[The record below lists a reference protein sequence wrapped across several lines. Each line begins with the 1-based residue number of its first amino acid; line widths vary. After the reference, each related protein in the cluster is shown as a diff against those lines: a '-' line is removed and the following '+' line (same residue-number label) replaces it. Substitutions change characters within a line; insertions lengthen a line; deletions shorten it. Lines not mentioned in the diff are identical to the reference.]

1 MHIRISPSATPLLSL
16 THVRLPRRAPTGFVP
31 LGRCSIAPRSSRR
44 TIAHAASSFTAN
56 FFTPLQPLAF
66 NFFHRTITRNMAS
79 TTLDESLVTY
89 LKAHAPNNAGAET
102 DAVKASQALFPEI
115 TYTDADKTEL
125 GQWLHTASHIAS
137 SADDAAKAAE
147 RLSSLNTHLSSR
159 TTLLGAKPS
168 VADIAI
174 YQKLAPVVSKWS
186 AEERTGEQGYHHIV
200 RHVDFVQN
208 SPIFGLKVDDKV
220 NIDQDDVVFKIK
232 PVDAKAEKERKKKEK
247 EAAAASAAA
256 SGATPTT
263 LTGEQGGQASK
274 SKKDKAQD
282 KVQAAGEA
290 VASAVAGKA
299 TSSGPP
305 EGAPTKKKEKK
316 EKQPKPQKTAPVEK
330 PLSPAL
336 IDLRVG
342 HILKA
347 ETHPNADSLFV
358 STIACGDA
366 PGTDNT
372 SEYEGQVVRTVCSGL
387 NGLIPLAD
395 MQNRKVVTVCNL
407 KPVTMRGVKSCAMV
421 LAASPR
427 VVEGD
432 DAHKGPVELVD
443 PPKESKAGDRVYFE
457 GWEGEPEG
465 VLNPKKKIW
474 ETVQPGFTTTAALE
488 VGFDV
493 GVVPQVAGE
502 GEGRK
507 TGIAK
512 LRTKDGLCS
521 VPSLKDAVV
530 R

>member
-1 MHIRISPSATPLLSL
+1 
-16 THVRLPRRAPTGFVP
+16 
-31 LGRCSIAPRSSRR
+31 
-44 TIAHAASSFTAN
+44 
-56 FFTPLQPLAF
+56 
-66 NFFHRTITRNMAS
+66 MA
-79 TTLDESLVTY
+79 TLDESLLTF
-89 LKAHAPNNAGAET
+89 LKSHAPNNAGAET
-102 DAVKASQALFPEI
+102 DAVKASQALYPEV
-115 TYTDADKTEL
+115 TYTDAEKTEL
-125 GQWLHTASHIAS
+125 SQWLITASHIAS
-137 SADDAAKAAE
+137 PSEDAAKSAE

-159 TTLLGAKPS
+159 TTLLGAKS
-168 VADIAI
+168 SIADIAI
-174 YQKLAPVVSKWS
+174 YHKLAPVVSKWS

-208 SPIFGLKVDDKV
+208 SPVFGLKLDDKV
-220 NIDQDDVVFKIK
+220 NIDPDNVVFKIK

-263 LTGEQGGQASK
+263 LTGDQGQGEQGGQGGK
-274 SKKDKAQD
+274 SKADKA
-282 KVQAAGEA
+282 KGKAEAAGSA
-290 VASAVAGKA
+290 VASAVVGNAAGA
-299 TSSGPP
+299 SAPGGVP
-305 EGAPTKKKEKK
+305 EGAPTEKKKKEKK
-316 EKQPKPQKTAPVEK
+316 EKQPKPQKAAPVEK

-387 NGLIPLAD
+387 NGLIPLSE
-395 MQNRKVVTVCNL
+395 MQNRKIVAVCNL

-427 VVEGD
+427 VAEGED
-432 DAHKGPVELVD
+432 SHKGPVELVD

-457 GWEGEPEG
+457 GWEGEPEP
-465 VLNPKKKIW
+465 VLNPKKKVW
-474 ETVQPGFTTTAALE
+474 EMIQPGFTTTDGLE

-493 GVVPQVAGE
+493 GVVPQLSGE
-502 GEGRK
+502 GPDKK
-507 TGIAK
+507 TGVAK
-512 LRTKDGLCS
+512 LRTAAGLCS
-521 VPSLKDAVV
+521 IPTLKGGVV

>member
-1 MHIRISPSATPLLSL
+1 
-16 THVRLPRRAPTGFVP
+16 
-31 LGRCSIAPRSSRR
+31 
-44 TIAHAASSFTAN
+44 
-56 FFTPLQPLAF
+56 
-66 NFFHRTITRNMAS
+66 MAS
-79 TTLDESLVTY
+79 PTLDASLVAY
-89 LKAHAPNNAGAET
+89 LSSHAPNNAADET
-102 DAVKASQALFPEI
+102 DAVKASQKLFPEA
-115 TYTDADKTEL
+115 TYTDAEKAEL
-125 GQWLHTASHIAS
+125 SQWLVTASHIAS
-137 SADDAAKAAE
+137 PSEDAAKSAE

-186 AEERTGEQGYHHIV
+186 ADERTGEQGYHHIV

-208 SPIFGLKVDDKV
+208 SPVFGLKLDDKV
-220 NIDQDDVVFKIK
+220 NIDLDNVVFKIK

-247 EAAAASAAA
+247 EAAAANAAA

-263 LTGEQGGQASK
+263 LTGEQGGQGGQGGK
-274 SKKDKAQD
+274 SKKEKAKD

-290 VASAVAGKA
+290 VASAVAGKP
-299 TSSGPP
+299 TTGGGPP

-316 EKQPKPQKTAPVEK
+316 EKQPKPQKAAPVEK
-330 PLSPAL
+330 PLTPAL

-358 STIACGDA
+358 STIAVGDA
-366 PGTDNT
+366 PGTENT

-395 MQNRKVVTVCNL
+395 MQNRKIVAVCNL

-427 VVEGD
+427 IAEGEVD
-432 DAHKGPVELVD
+432 NHKGPVELVN
-443 PPKESKAGDRVYFE
+443 PPADSKAGDRVYFE

-474 ETVQPGFTTTAALE
+474 ETFQPGFTTTEGLE

-493 GVVPQVAGE
+493 GAVPQLSGE
-502 GEGRK
+502 GADKK
-507 TGIAK
+507 TGVAK
-512 LRTKDGLCS
+512 LRTKEGLCS
-521 VPSLKDAVV
+521 IPTLKGAIV

>member
-1 MHIRISPSATPLLSL
+1 MT
-16 THVRLPRRAPTGFVP
+16 
-31 LGRCSIAPRSSRR
+31 
-44 TIAHAASSFTAN
+44 TI
-56 FFTPLQPLAF
+56 
-66 NFFHRTITRNMAS
+66 
-79 TTLDESLVTY
+79 DETLVTF
-89 LKAHAPNNAGAET
+89 LKTHAPNNAADET
-102 DAVKASQALFPEI
+102 DAVKASQALYPEV
-115 TYTDADKTEL
+115 TYTDAEKTEL
-125 GQWLHTASHIAS
+125 SQWLITASHIAS
-137 SADDAAKAAE
+137 SSEDAAKASE

-159 TTLLGAKPS
+159 TTVLGAKPS
-168 VADIAI
+168 VADIAL

-208 SPIFGLKVDDKV
+208 SPVFGLKLDDKV
-220 NIDQDDVVFKIK
+220 NIDQNNVIFKIK

-256 SGATPTT
+256 SGATATT
-263 LTGEQGGQASK
+263 LTGDQGQAAQGGQGGK
-274 SKKDKAQD
+274 SKAEKA
-282 KVQAAGEA
+282 KGKAEAAGSA
-290 VASAVAGKA
+290 VASAVVGNAAGGSA
-299 TSSGPP
+299 GGVP
-305 EGAPTKKKEKK
+305 EGAPTEKKKKEKK
-316 EKQPKPQKTAPVEK
+316 EKQPKPQKAAPVEK

-347 ETHPNADSLFV
+347 ETHPNADSLYV

-387 NGLIPLAD
+387 NGLIPLSE
-395 MQNRKVVTVCNL
+395 MQNRKIVAVCNL

-427 VVEGD
+427 VAEGED
-432 DAHKGPVELVD
+432 SHKGPVELVD

-457 GWEGEPEG
+457 GWEGEPEP
-465 VLNPKKKIW
+465 VLNPKKKVW
-474 ETVQPGFTTTAALE
+474 EMIQPGFTTTDGLE

-493 GVVPQVAGE
+493 GVVPQLSGE
-502 GEGRK
+502 GADKK
-507 TGIAK
+507 TGVAK

-521 VPSLKDAVV
+521 IPTLKGGVV

>member
-1 MHIRISPSATPLLSL
+1 MT
-16 THVRLPRRAPTGFVP
+16 
-31 LGRCSIAPRSSRR
+31 
-44 TIAHAASSFTAN
+44 TI
-56 FFTPLQPLAF
+56 
-66 NFFHRTITRNMAS
+66 
-79 TTLDESLVTY
+79 DETLVTF
-89 LKAHAPNNAGAET
+89 LKTHAPNNAADET
-102 DAVKASQALFPEI
+102 DAVKASQALYPEV
-115 TYTDADKTEL
+115 TYTDAEKTEL
-125 GQWLHTASHIAS
+125 SQWLITASHIAS
-137 SADDAAKAAE
+137 SSEDAAKASE

-159 TTLLGAKPS
+159 TTVLGAKPS
-168 VADIAI
+168 VADIAL

-208 SPIFGLKVDDKV
+208 SPVFGLKLDDKV
-220 NIDQDDVVFKIK
+220 NIDQDNVIFKIK

-256 SGATPTT
+256 SGATATT
-263 LTGEQGGQASK
+263 LTGDQGQAAQGGQGGK
-274 SKKDKAQD
+274 TKAE
-282 KVQAAGEA
+282 KAKGKAEAAGSA
-290 VASAVAGKA
+290 VASAVVGNAAGGSA
-299 TSSGPP
+299 GGVP
-305 EGAPTKKKEKK
+305 EGAPTEKKKKEKK
-316 EKQPKPQKTAPVEK
+316 EKQPKPQKAAPVEK

-347 ETHPNADSLFV
+347 ETHPNADSLYV

-387 NGLIPLAD
+387 NGLIPLSE
-395 MQNRKVVTVCNL
+395 MQNRKIVAVCNL

-427 VVEGD
+427 VTEGED
-432 DAHKGPVELVD
+432 SHKGPVELVD

-457 GWEGEPEG
+457 GWEGEPEP
-465 VLNPKKKIW
+465 VLNPKKKVW
-474 ETVQPGFTTTAALE
+474 EMIQPGFTTTDGLE

-493 GVVPQVAGE
+493 GVVPQLSGE
-502 GEGRK
+502 GADKK
-507 TGIAK
+507 TGVAK

-521 VPSLKDAVV
+521 IPTLKGGVV

>member
-1 MHIRISPSATPLLSL
+1 MATS
-16 THVRLPRRAPTGFVP
+16 
-31 LGRCSIAPRSSRR
+31 
-44 TIAHAASSFTAN
+44 
-56 FFTPLQPLAF
+56 
-66 NFFHRTITRNMAS
+66 
-79 TTLDESLVTY
+79 TLDEGLLTY
-89 LKAHAPNNAGAET
+89 LKTHAPNNAADET
-102 DAVKASQALFPEI
+102 DAVKASQALLPQV
-115 TYTDADKTEL
+115 TYTDAEKAEL
-125 GQWLHTASHIAS
+125 NQWLITASHIAS
-137 SADDAAKAAE
+137 STEDAAKSAE
-147 RLSSLNTHLSSR
+147 RLSALNTHLSSR

-174 YQKLAPVVSKWS
+174 YQKLAPVISKWTP
-186 AEERTGEQGYHHIV
+186 EQRTGEQGYHHIV

-208 SPIFGLKVDDKV
+208 SPVFGLKLDDKV
-220 NIDQDDVVFKIK
+220 NVDLDNVVFKIK

-263 LTGEQGGQASK
+263 LTGEQGGQGGK
-274 SKKDKAQD
+274 SKKDKAKD
-282 KVQAAGEA
+282 TAQAAGEA
-290 VASAVAGKA
+290 IASTVVGKP
-299 TSSGPP
+299 TGPP

-316 EKQPKPQKTAPVEK
+316 EKQPKPQKAAPVEK

-387 NGLIPLAD
+387 NGLIPLAE
-395 MQNRKVVTVCNL
+395 MQNRKIIAVCNL

-427 VVEGD
+427 IAEGEVD
-432 DAHKGPVELVD
+432 SHKGPVELVN
-443 PPKESKAGDRVYFE
+443 PPADSKAGDRVYFE

-474 ETVQPGFTTTAALE
+474 EAIQPGFTTTEGLE

-493 GVVPQVAGE
+493 GVVPQLAGE
-502 GEGRK
+502 GADKK
-507 TGIAK
+507 TGVAK
-512 LRTKDGLCS
+512 LRTATGLCS
-521 VPSLKDAVV
+521 IPTLKGAIV